1 MSADGTTSE
10 NSYKYE
16 IDTTSDE
23 YCFRVKAR
31 NIYGEA
37 DEWSEAECFTKIV
50 KDLPAKMDAPIT
62 GNTLGTGP

>member
-16 IDTTSDE
+16 IDTISDN

-37 DEWSEAECFTKIV
+37 DEWSEAECFAKIV
-50 KDLPAKMDAPIT
+50 ADLPE
-62 GNTLGTGP
+62 